1 MAGVAMFTDYV
12 VRGFCATRASCRG
25 GHVHAGTFLALDAD
39 LSDGFESFC
48 EVIAGGG
55 LGRKSPK
62 REECNSSQDLIS
74 KVHAF
79 TLMVAITPLRS
90 R

>member
-1 MAGVAMFTDYV
+1 MLRFPGLFHATDCQTVVAGRCSD
-12 VRGFCATRASCRG
+12 
-25 GHVHAGTFLALDAD
+25 VHPRTFLALDAD
-39 LSDGFESFC
+39 LSDGFESFG